1 MKHPYLTL
9 LCTGCLALS
18 SLLSCS
24 DNQVDDFF
32 KKVVKAPPSSIER
45 DVKGHDQIYAV
56 HAILRMGYPGGTLNV
71 GPNGEDE
78 INVYRTIHEAGDSL
92 SLPVMQ
98 EIDIAKDD
106 DGQMTVTT
114 ARNHFD
120 VVASDSLV
128 YGLELRYYDQNG
140 LLINHQFSS
149 YYYKTDKQ
157 GNQVPDEIS
166 SALQM
171 HQHFFGIG
179 HSTLDQNA
187 VVAAGKAPIVE
198 KRFANGLS
206 SHPRCDTAF
215 HRSLHLPRE
224 GRTTFAGHQIQ
235 HEQHLCARGFDF
247 GQQRRALQCGSGL
260 ARHRNGWTP
269 RACKPSARPKAICAS
284 TKPWR
289 AQNSMN

>member
-1 MKHPYLTL
+1 MKHPYLSL
-9 LCTGCLALS
+9 LCTGCLALAT
-18 SLLSCS
+18 LLSCS

-56 HAILRMGYPGGTLNV
+56 HAILRMGHAGGTIDV
-71 GPNGEDE
+71 GPNGEE
-78 INVYRTIHEAGDSL
+78 ELAVYRTYHTVADSL

-106 DGQMTVTT
+106 EGQMTVTT

-171 HQHFFGIG
+171 HHIQARL
-179 HSTLDQNA
+179 SYLNPSL
-187 VVAAGKAPIVE
+187 KA
-198 KRFANGLS
+198 L
-206 SHPRCDTAF
+206 
-215 HRSLHLPRE
+215 
-224 GRTTFAGHQIQ
+224 
-235 HEQHLCARGFDF
+235 
-247 GQQRRALQCGSGL
+247 
-260 ARHRNGWTP
+260 
-269 RACKPSARPKAICAS
+269 
-284 TKPWR
+284 
-289 AQNSMN
+289 